1 MYEIVTIQEGWVS
14 DIYQMRASYGEAI
27 LVCLLNFLV
36 LFNWAIHD
44 ISGFEINLAFICG
57 SSSGKKEHSK
67 PCAALFPEFV
77 LHFKAKIGHN
87 GIEDFF

>member
-1 MYEIVTIQEGWVS
+1 M
-14 DIYQMRASYGEAI
+14 
-27 LVCLLNFLV
+27 
-36 LFNWAIHD
+36 IHD
-44 ISGFEINLAFICG
+44 ISGFEINMAFICG